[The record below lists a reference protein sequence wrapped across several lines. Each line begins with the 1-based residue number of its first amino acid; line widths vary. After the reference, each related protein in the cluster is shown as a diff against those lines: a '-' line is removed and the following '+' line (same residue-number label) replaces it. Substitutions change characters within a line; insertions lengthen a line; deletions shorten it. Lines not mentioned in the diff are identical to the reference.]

1 MENLQVT
8 SLEQL
13 KQVKQTDIVN
23 LGKFEDGTEFIAE
36 LKRPDVMA
44 LAVEGKIPN
53 TLLTE
58 VTKLFNGKNKLASKV
73 LENNG
78 DAFIQLGN

>member
-44 LAVEGKIPN
+44 LAVEGKIP
-53 TLLTE
+53 
-58 VTKLFNGKNKLASKV
+58 V
-73 LENNG
+73 LY
-78 DAFIQLGN
+78 

>member
-13 KQVKQTDIVN
+13 KRVKQTDIVN

-36 LKRPDVMA
+36 LKRPDM
-44 LAVEGKIPN
+44 LAFITEGKIPN
-53 TLLTE
+53 TLLQEAAE
-58 VTKLFNGKNKLASKV
+58 VFNGKTWKN
-73 LENNG
+73 
-78 DAFIQLGN
+78 